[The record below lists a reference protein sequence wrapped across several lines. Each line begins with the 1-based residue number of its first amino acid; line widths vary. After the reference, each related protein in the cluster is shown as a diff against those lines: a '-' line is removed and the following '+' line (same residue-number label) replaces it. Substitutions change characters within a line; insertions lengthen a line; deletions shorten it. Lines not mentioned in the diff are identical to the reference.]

1 MVEKEKRTLPF
12 AFWFWKSLVLWDVG
26 FPERKWG
33 KNKVNLEFD
42 LVAVPIDGA
51 RHNQL
56 FIERRNTC
64 RLMVPKESKCHSIFF
79 GGWVTILGLLVLSG
93 PGQLTGASHL
103 IPPHLFHPVCLPSV
117 SSLKK
122 NNHFY
127 LRFQPYSSGSQIAWH
142 SICATYNSAPDQC
155 GDGPRWDC
163 LAA

>member
-117 SSLKK
+117 SSL
-122 NNHFY
+122 NIFFY
-127 LRFQPYSSGSQIAWH
+127 FLSSL
-142 SICATYNSAPDQC
+142 SAILL
-155 GDGPRWDC
+155 GVTDC
-163 LAA
+163 LAFNLCHIQFCTWSVRRWA